1 MVVGT
6 EEPNTP
12 GDAHLGVLLKRQHD
26 LGRTVP
32 ASSDIF
38 GHEAGFGSRWFR
50 RLDRAGETEITNLE
64 VTVGIQQQVGW
75 LEVPMYNIGGVQ
87 GLESAQ
93 GLVDEVLGVIIRQV
107 LCSDHAV
114 HIGLHE
120 LLDYCTTV
128 FMSWVQK
135 IDGKFEG

>member
-1 MVVGT
+1 MAVGT

-12 GDAHLGVLLKRQHD
+12 RDAHLGVLLKRQHD
-26 LGRTVP
+26 LGSTIP
-32 ASSDIF
+32 ASGDIF
-38 GHEAGFGSRWFR
+38 GHETSFGSRWFC
-50 RLDRAGETEITNLE
+50 RLDRPSETEIANLE

-75 LEVPMYNIGGVQ
+75 LEVPMYHIGGVQ

-93 GLVDEVLGVIIRQV
+93 GLVDEVLGVIVRQV

-114 HIGLHE
+114 HIGLHK
-120 LLDYCTTV
+120 LLNYCVTA

-135 IDGKFEG
+135 IDARFEG